1 VAFQQLCYTSCE
13 QGLAGYSGFQFSAVT
28 PGVSPAVMREVE
40 DRTVYEPPGWLLA
53 SPRPEEP
60 EAYPV
65 AFSYGTSEATGA
77 VITAQVV
84 FAGTDYSGRPGN
96 YFAHALVTDT
106 PEQDFGSLLPVE
118 LWGAELWQRRP
129 VAGTALPALPGPLP
143 RGRIDRAGSQAFL
156 DTRAAGILPQLLTA
170 VGKAMAGDR
179 PVLLANHDV
188 TENVWWIAAVCY
200 LLGEPLGRRLTFTT
214 YNHRPAFSR
223 YHLTGV
229 LPESLPPDAA
239 SSFQLFDL
247 TAGQV
252 ARSEVHPLADLLAS
266 TGVLA
271 AAGLWQQAAAFGP
284 GAGDSFD
291 DWLAPVTAA
300 AGLLGRPLSAGQTD
314 LVAGW
319 LLSRAG
325 SMPVPLADA
334 GLGVTLSQQ
343 EAALSDERLVGL
355 LGLARQ
361 LPAAD
366 RAGRLEV
373 LVSDRALARL
383 ARGEAPLPVPLTGA
397 AAENARAGAAEVL
410 GTATPAMALTVLEW
424 AAESGLALPDAA
436 LARYGQTRLGPDTPE
451 LQDLLSRY
459 PAIVRGLLARLAGE
473 PQLAET
479 LFAGPAGACIRRGDL
494 ARYPQLAELWV
505 IQAAARGDIE
515 PLRAFDE
522 ISDIRAEWRFPRLDA
537 ALLRRLWPDGCPPD
551 QIAELLGAVPEPPD
565 ADVLTWF
572 AAEIGAVI
580 ARGMLDAGTLRMARA
595 LVGHHVLPSL
605 REPDQQVIRNAASVE
620 PLLRL
625 AQASVRRGDPAIFAD
640 LFAAYA
646 MVDDESRQ
654 LLEGE
659 LPPLLAGADPL
670 GAALRGCPQGIA
682 VAFCRELT
690 SWLAAEPADV
700 SLAQRVFTALG
711 DPDVLAQP
719 FLAEWLQAAFEQV
732 REWHRRD
739 LAALARILAA
749 GGRGEPFQD
758 WKGKQRTGLARR
770 VFGAG
775 REPPADRRREES

>member
-1 VAFQQLCYTSCE
+1 VAFRQLCYTSCE
-13 QGLAGYSGFQFSAVT
+13 HGLAGYSGFQFSAVT
-28 PGVSPAVMREVE
+28 PGVSAAVMREVE

-65 AFSYGTSEATGA
+65 AFSYATSEATGA

-106 PEQDFGSLLPVE
+106 PEDFGSQLPVE

-129 VAGTALPALPGPLP
+129 AAGTELPALPGPLP
-143 RGRIDRAGSQAFL
+143 PGRIDRAGSQAFL
-156 DTRAAGILPQLLTA
+156 DTHGADRILPQLLTA
-170 VGKAMAGDR
+170 VGKAMDGDR
-179 PVLLANHDV
+179 PVLLANHDA

-200 LLGEPLGRRLTFTT
+200 LLGEPLARRLTFTT

-229 LPESLPPDAA
+229 LPEALPADAA

-252 ARSEVHPLADLLAS
+252 PGSEVHPLADLLAS

-271 AAGLWQQAAAFGP
+271 APGLWQQAAAFGP
-284 GAGDSFD
+284 GAGDSFG

-343 EAALSDERLVGL
+343 EAALSDERLAGL

-361 LPAAD
+361 LPTAD
-366 RAGRLEV
+366 RAGRLEF
-373 LVSDRALARL
+373 LLTERAMMRL
-383 ARGEAPLPVPLTGA
+383 NRGEAPLPVPLTGP
-397 AAENARAGAAEVL
+397 AAEVARAGAAEL
-410 GTATPAMALTVLEW
+410 LSAATPAMALTVLEW
-424 AAESGLALPDAA
+424 AAGSGLALPDAE
-436 LARYGQTRLGPDTPE
+436 LERYGHMRLGPDTPE
-451 LQDLLSRY
+451 PELQNLLSRY

-473 PQLAET
+473 PQVAET

-515 PLRAFDE
+515 PLQAFDE
-522 ISDIRAEWRFPRLDA
+522 ISDIRAERRSPRLDA

-551 QIAELLGAVPEPPD
+551 EIAELLGAVIEPPD
-565 ADVLTWF
+565 ADVLAWF
-572 AAEIGAVI
+572 AAEIGAVV
-580 ARGMLDAGTLRMARA
+580 ARGMLDASTLRMARA
-595 LVGHHVLPSL
+595 LAGHHVLPSL
-605 REPDQQVIRNAASVE
+605 READQRVMRNAAGVE

-625 AQASVRRGDPAIFAD
+625 AQTAVRRAELAIFAD
-640 LFAAYA
+640 LFAAYPT
-646 MVDDESRQ
+646 VDDESRQ
-654 LLEGE
+654 LLESE
-659 LPPLLAGADPL
+659 LPALLAGANPL

-682 VAFCRELT
+682 VAFCSELT
-690 SWLAAEPADV
+690 SWLAPKHADV
-700 SLAQRVFTALG
+700 GLAQRVFMALG
-711 DPDVLAQP
+711 DPEVLAQP
-719 FLAEWLQAAFEQV
+719 LLAEWLQAAFEQV
-732 REWHRRD
+732 REWRRRD
-739 LAALARILAA
+739 LAALARALAA
-749 GGRGEPFQD
+749 DGQGEPFQE
-758 WKGKQRTGLARR
+758 WKGEQRTGLARR
-770 VFGAG
+770 VLGAG
-775 REPPADRRREES
+775 RDPDGRREEA